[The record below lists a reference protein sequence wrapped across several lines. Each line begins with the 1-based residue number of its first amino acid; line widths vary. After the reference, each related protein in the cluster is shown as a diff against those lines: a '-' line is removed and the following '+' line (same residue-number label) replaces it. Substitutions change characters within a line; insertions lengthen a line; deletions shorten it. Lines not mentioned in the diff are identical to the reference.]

1 MSMSNHTVKEA
12 RPQAGLPSVSTQVRV
27 RHFLKLLTSYWVSSD
42 WMFAWFGTAFL
53 LGSKYIVIYLSVQAN
68 SWQHSFYDVVQN
80 KQVDLFLP
88 QIIKFFLING
98 CSAVALVLDV
108 YFYGMFAM
116 RWRAY
121 LTTEY
126 VARWMRNNGFYSME
140 RAALIDNPDQRIAED
155 IKDFTNSIMAIVV
168 GLFGSITAGISFG
181 FVLWSAAAPIRF
193 LIAGYHISIPGDMLW
208 YSLLYTALTTGAI
221 IWVGRPLISRTM
233 RQQQVEA
240 DFRFGLIYIRRNAE
254 QIAFLDAAPTEV
266 QSLRE
271 AFDRI
276 KKNYHRL
283 ILAQM
288 GINATGHIFD
298 SIGKLLPVF
307 LTIPKYFAGTLTFG
321 GVMAAQDAFRQMT
334 SSLSFFYQAFQ
345 SFAQQI
351 ANVNRIWAFDQVL
364 ERGGTSG
371 IQVIKKDNR
380 EIAARDLRLD
390 FYHSAS
396 LTIGDWTILP
406 GQRWVVVGP
415 SGIGKSSTMRA
426 IAGLWPDGA
435 GVVQVPSQ
443 GLTMFVP
450 QRLYLPIGTL
460 KNAICFP
467 ASPERYDDDQV
478 ISLLSIVGLETHAKR
493 LHESRS
499 WADQLSPGE
508 QQRLALVRILLY
520 RPDRLVLDEATSAL
534 DMANALHF
542 YTTLLERLP
551 SVTLI
556 SVVHDER
563 LKPFHTHCLRL
574 AADGVT
580 QAPLALKE
588 ETVC

>member
-1 MSMSNHTVKEA
+1 MT
-12 RPQAGLPSVSTQVRV
+12 
-27 RHFLKLLTSYWVSSD
+27 
-42 WMFAWFGTAFL
+42 
-53 LGSKYIVIYLSVQAN
+53 GSII
-68 SWQHSFYDVVQN
+68 FYDVVQN
-80 KQVDLFLP
+80 KQVDLFFPLVL
-88 QIIKFFLING
+88 KFFLING
-98 CSAVALVLDV
+98 CWALAIVFTLYV
-108 YFYGMFAM
+108 NGMFAM
-116 RWRAY
+116 RWRTF

-126 VARWMRNNGFYSME
+126 VSRWLEGNGFYSLE
-140 RAALIDNPDQRIAED
+140 RAGLIDNPDQRIAED
-155 IKDFTNSIMAIVV
+155 IKDFTASVLTIVI
-168 GLFGSITAGISFG
+168 GFFGCITSSISFG
-181 FVLWSAAAPIRF
+181 YVLWNTAEPIRF
-193 LIAGYHISIPGDMLW
+193 FIAGHHISIPGDMLW
-208 YSLLYTALTTGAI
+208 YSLLYTALSTGAV
-221 IWVGRPLISRTM
+221 IWVGRPLIFRTM
-233 RQQQVEA
+233 RQQQLEA

-254 QIAFLDAAPTEV
+254 QIAFLNAASTEQ

-271 AFDRI
+271 AFDHI

-288 GINATGHIFD
+288 GINATQHAFGN
-298 SIGKLLPVF
+298 IGQVLPLF
-307 LTIPKYFAGTLTFG
+307 LAIPKYFAGALTFG
-321 GVMAAQDAFRQMT
+321 GVMAAKDAFSHMT
-334 SSLSFFYQAFQ
+334 SSLSFFQQAFQ

-351 ANVNRIWAFDQVL
+351 ANVNRIWAFDQAL
-364 ERGGTSG
+364 ELKRGAGIEVIREDSGTISA
-371 IQVIKKDNR
+371 Q
-380 EIAARDLRLD
+380 DLRLD
-390 FYHSAS
+390 FYHNAS

-415 SGIGKSSTMRA
+415 SGVGKSSTMRA

-435 GVVQVPSQ
+435 GVVRVPSQ

-467 ASPERYDDDQV
+467 ASPEQYDDGQV
-478 ISLLSIVGLETHAKR
+478 TSLLSIAGLEKHAKR
-493 LHESRS
+493 LHESRP

-534 DMANALHF
+534 DTANALHF

-574 AADGVT
+574 AVDGAT
-580 QAPLALKE
+580 QSALAPKE
-588 ETVC
+588 EIV

>member
-1 MSMSNHTVKEA
+1 MSMSNDTVQGA
-12 RPQAGLPSVSTQVRV
+12 RPQAGLPSVSTEVRV

-53 LGSKYIVIYLSVQAN
+53 LCGKYIVIYLSVQAN
-68 SWQHSFYDVVQN
+68 NWQHSFYDAVQN
-80 KQVDLFLP
+80 KQIDLFLP
-88 QIIKFFLING
+88 LVIKFFLING
-98 CSAVALVLDV
+98 GSALAVVLDL
-108 YFYGMFAM
+108 YFYGMFSM
-116 RWRAY
+116 RWRTV

-155 IKDFTNSIMAIVV
+155 IRDFTNSVMAIVV

-181 FVLWSAAAPIRF
+181 SVLWSAAAPIRF

-254 QIAFLDAAPTEV
+254 QIAFLNAASTEV

-271 AFDRI
+271 AFDHIR
-276 KKNYHRL
+276 KNYHRL
-283 ILAQM
+283 IFAQM
-288 GINATGHIFD
+288 GINLTQHAFGN
-298 SIGKLLPVF
+298 IGQVLPLF
-307 LTIPKYFAGTLTFG
+307 LTIPRYFAGTLTFG
-321 GVMAAQDAFRQMT
+321 GIMAAQDAFRQMT

-364 ERGGTSG
+364 ERKGATD
-371 IQVIKKDNR
+371 IQI
-380 EIAARDLRLD
+380 IRDGDDTISTRGLRLD
-390 FYHSAS
+390 FYNNAS
-396 LTIGDWTILP
+396 LTIGEWTILP
-406 GQRWVVVGP
+406 GQRWVVMGP

-426 IAGLWPDGA
+426 VAGLWPDGA

-467 ASPERYDDDQV
+467 ASPERYADDQV
-478 ISLLSIVGLETHAKR
+478 ISLLSVVGLEKHAPR

-499 WADQLSPGE
+499 WADQLSPGNSSDWPWSASCCTG
-508 QQRLALVRILLY
+508 RIALSSM
-520 RPDRLVLDEATSAL
+520 RPPAPWTWRTRCTSTPPCL
-534 DMANALHF
+534 SGC
-542 YTTLLERLP
+542 RP
-551 SVTLI
+551 S
-556 SVVHDER
+556 
-563 LKPFHTHCLRL
+563 P
-574 AADGVT
+574 
-580 QAPLALKE
+580 
-588 ETVC
+588 

>member
-12 RPQAGLPSVSTQVRV
+12 RPQAGLPSVSTGVRM
-27 RHFLKLLTSYWVSSD
+27 RHLVKLLLSYWLSSD
-42 WMFAWFGTAFL
+42 WPYAWGGFVFL
-53 LGSKYIVIYLSVQAN
+53 LSNQSIIIYISVLSN
-68 SWQHSFYDVVQN
+68 NWQHTFYDVVQN
-80 KQVDLFLP
+80 KQVDLFFPLLL
-88 QIIKFFLING
+88 KFLLING
-98 CSAVALVLDV
+98 CWAFAVILNLYVN
-108 YFYGMFAM
+108 GMLAM
-116 RWRAY
+116 RWRTF
-121 LTTEY
+121 LTLDY
-126 VARWMRNNGFYSME
+126 VTRWLKNNAFHSME
-140 RAALIDNPDQRIAED
+140 RTGLIDNPDQRIAED
-155 IKDFTNSIMAIVV
+155 IKEFTSNVLGIVL
-168 GLFGSITAGISFG
+168 GFIGCITSSITFG
-181 FVLWSAAAPIRF
+181 YILWNTASPIMF
-193 LIAGYHISIPGDMLW
+193 LIGGYQVSIPGDMLW
-208 YSLLYTALTTGAI
+208 YSLLYTVLSTVAI
-221 IWVGRPLISRTM
+221 IWVGRPLIGRTM
-233 RQQQVEA
+233 QQQQFEA
-240 DFRFGLIYIRRNAE
+240 NFRFGLIYVRRNAE
-254 QIAFLDAAPTEV
+254 QIAFLNAAPTEHL
-266 QSLRE
+266 SLRQ
-271 AFDRI
+271 AFGQI
-276 KKNYHRL
+276 KRNYHRV

-288 GINATGHIFD
+288 GINATQHLFGNI
-298 SIGKLLPVF
+298 SQMLPLF
-307 LTIPKYFAGTLTFG
+307 LVIPKYFAGALTFG
-321 GVMAAQDAFRQMT
+321 GVMAARDAFSHMT

-364 ERGGTSG
+364 EQRRDFG
-371 IQVIKKDNR
+371 IKIIKEESDVIS
-380 EIAARDLRLD
+380 ARNLRLD

-396 LTIGDWTILP
+396 LAIGDWTILP

-467 ASPERYDDDQV
+467 GSPDAYDDDQV
-478 ISLLSIVGLETHAKR
+478 ISLLSVVGLEKHAQR

-499 WADQLSPGE
+499 WADELSPGE

-534 DMANALHF
+534 DPANALHF

-563 LKPFHTHCLRL
+563 LKSFHTHCLRL
-574 AADGVT
+574 ATAGAT
-580 QAPLALKE
+580 QSALDPEE